1 MRSPQQF
8 LSEKVLAVDSTRET
22 VQKWLSVSSHEY
34 ARLKL
39 TPLRWWPKIW
49 MLTGIYEFE
58 DCTSFAWS
66 KNDVSVEA
74 NIAAEIMALLNIPL
88 GAASSL
94 INSRGRYTRET
105 FPGKS
110 VWAAEYQLVDAKFCR
125 VQSNEMDKPVTSLQ
139 LPLRLKA
146 IYSRGTRGETERKKP
161 DNMAVLCLTDEV
173 SSGQGDTFESEDVF
187 WEQFAKVE
195 QTWEKRGHD
204 IGE

>member
-1 MRSPQQF
+1 MQAYYA
-8 LSEKVLAVDSTRET
+8 EE
-22 VQKWLSVSSHEY
+22 VSSIPNLSPFFV
-34 ARLKL
+34 ATRNLLKL

-49 MLTGIYEFE
+49 MLTGLYEFE

-74 NIAAEIMALLNIPL
+74 NIAAEIMALLNIPF
-88 GAASSL
+88 GAGSSVT
-94 INSRGRYTRET
+94 NSRGRYTRET

-125 VQSNEMDKPVTSLQ
+125 VQSNEMDKPATSLQ

-146 IYSRGTRGETERKKP
+146 IYSRGTRGEETKRKEP

-173 SSGQGDTFESEDVF
+173 SSEQGDTFESEDVF